1 MGAGGSCGLVCCW
14 WSQAQ
19 EKVTGESLLLVSIS
33 PVSESWILCTPPTQ
47 HMWGLQV
54 PFLSVITFC
63 SYYYFVF
70 NIPFLCKIHYSGFCA

>member
-19 EKVTGESLLLVSIS
+19 EKVTGESLFWFLFLLC
-33 PVSESWILCTPPTQ
+33 LNHGYCAHLQ

-70 NIPFLCKIHYSGFCA
+70 NIPFLCKIHYPGFCA